1 MVEERSEQQRLET
14 GMLSN
19 HLNFHNDQVAV
30 VLEIAKVEEYS
41 NSAVEAQLEEEEM
54 RCHFL
59 QHYCHRLSEE
69 EEERLY
75 SLV

>member
-1 MVEERSEQQRLET
+1 MVEERPEQQRLET
-14 GMLSN
+14 ETLSN
-19 HLNFHNDQVAV
+19 HLNFHNDQEAV
-30 VLEIAKVEEYS
+30 VLEIAKAEEYS

-59 QHYCHRLSEE
+59 QHHPSEE
-69 EEERLY
+69 EEEEEQLY